1 MATTGAAG
9 GELMTDDAARQQIRE
24 FQRVKA
30 CLYPDKDRLDVAL
43 EIRQIRREIR
53 TLEDGRKQ

>member
-1 MATTGAAG
+1 
-9 GELMTDDAARQQIRE
+9 MTDDAARQQIRE
-24 FQRVKA
+24 LRRVKA
-30 CLYPDKDRLDVAL
+30 SLWLDREDLNVAL